1 MKKYLLL
8 IIFLMFTQKLF
19 SQISSA
25 SVNIDSVSNHLI
37 TANIVTQPNWGKF
50 WLTTS
55 PFYGKKKLLFQN
67 GSTAIDDQLESGQM

>member
-1 MKKYLLL
+1 
-8 IIFLMFTQKLF
+8 MFTQKLF

-55 PFYGKKKLLFQN
+55 PFYGKKLLFQN
-67 GSTAIDDQLESGQM
+67 GSTAIDDQLQIWSNVILKLKLEVK

>member
-55 PFYGKKKLLFQN
+55 PFYGKKIIVPKWKH
-67 GSTAIDDQLESGQM
+67 SY